1 MVIYKYYDIYGYL
14 PDGRRVGYLDV
25 VVDPL
30 RSLRNRCARCENF
43 NYLSEKIDFRSQV
56 LIITLLIFLLM
67 PFLLSAQS
75 LKPENPIQFKIKNA
89 GITVDGAISDWMV
102 EVDFDPKKL
111 EQSSIRGTAN
121 PVSIETGI
129 KLRDWHLQGREYFD
143 VKKYPEIR
151 LQSKSFKPDGKNAF
165 IGIFE
170 LQVRDVKK
178 EVQIPFTVIQIGK
191 QRNYKGEFVIDRLDF
206 GMGEKSLV
214 LSDEVRV
221 YLEF

>member
-1 MVIYKYYDIYGYL
+1 MGI
-14 PDGRRVGYLDV
+14 GYLDI

-30 RSLRNRCARCENF
+30 RSLRFRSGLCVNLNF
-43 NYLSEKIDFRSQV
+43 SEKKIDFRIQV
-56 LIITLLIFLLM
+56 FVLNLMVSLLVPFFLL
-67 PFLLSAQS
+67 AQHIQ
-75 LKPENPIQFKIKNA
+75 PENPIQFKIKNA

-111 EQSSIRGTAN
+111 DQSNIRGTAN

-129 KLRDWHLQGREYFD
+129 KLRDRHLQGREYFD
-143 VKKYPEIR
+143 VKKFPEIR

-170 LQVRDVKK
+170 LQVKDVKK

-191 QRNYKGEFVIDRLDF
+191 QRNYQGEFVIDRLDF
-206 GMGEKSLV
+206 GLGEKSLV

>member
-1 MVIYKYYDIYGYL
+1 MDI
-14 PDGRRVGYLDV
+14 GYLDIV
-25 VVDPL
+25 VAPL
-30 RSLRNRCARCENF
+30 RSLRIFLCARCEN
-43 NYLSEKIDFRSQV
+43 LTLGKQKIQMSISFFLVVFFVPIS
-56 LIITLLIFLLM
+56 LL
-67 PFLLSAQS
+67 AQTI
-75 LKPENPIQFKIKNA
+75 KPENPIQFKIKNA
-89 GITVDGAISDWMV
+89 GITVDGTIPGWMV

-111 EQSSIRGTAN
+111 DQSSIRGSAN
-121 PVSIETGI
+121 SASIQTGI
-129 KLRDWHLQGREYFD
+129 QLRDKHLQGREYFHIQ
-143 VKKYPEIR
+143 KYPEIH
-151 LQSKSFKPDGKNAF
+151 LQSKSFKANGKNAF

-221 YLEF
+221 YSEF